1 MSSYLNIILL
11 WNVFLSESRPIST
24 QGSSRNPAP
33 FGTIITTSQQS
44 LPHSE
49 DLVDVGRLSSAEL
62 ERQQFEQEEDEWYFG
77 DRSEGK
83 YHL

>member
-1 MSSYLNIILL
+1 MNIILF
-11 WNVFLSESRPIST
+11 WIVFFLSESRPIST
-24 QGSSRNPAP
+24 QGSSRNTAP
-33 FGTIITTSQQS
+33 SDTIITTGQQS

-77 DRSEGK
+77 DRSEG
-83 YHL
+83 

>member
-1 MSSYLNIILL
+1 MDRF
-11 WNVFLSESRPIST
+11 FLSESRLISI

-33 FGTIITTSQQS
+33 SDKIITTGQQS

-49 DLVDVGRLSSAEL
+49 DFADVGRLSSAEL

-77 DRSEGK
+77 DRPEG
-83 YHL
+83 